1 MPSVTPKH
9 ANENIEA
16 FLRRFKRA
24 VENAD
29 VIKDIRKK
37 EYYEKPTAMR
47 KRKKAAAK
55 KRHQKE
61 VQAQRNKFKPRSNRR

>member
-1 MPSVTPKH
+1 MPSVKPKH
-9 ANENIEA
+9 PNESIDA
-16 FLRRFKRA
+16 LLRRFKRV
-24 VENAD
+24 VESAD
-29 VIKDIRKK
+29 IIKDIRKK
-37 EYYEKPTAMR
+37 EYFEKPTAER